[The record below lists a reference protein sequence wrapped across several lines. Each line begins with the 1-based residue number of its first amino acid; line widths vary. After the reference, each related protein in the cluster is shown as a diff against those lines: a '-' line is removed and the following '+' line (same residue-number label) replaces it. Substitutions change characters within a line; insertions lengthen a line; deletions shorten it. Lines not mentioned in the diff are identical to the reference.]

1 MALTSLSP
9 ILGLLGVPTTAY
21 LFGRSS
27 GANLV
32 RVGAEQPAIPL
43 LRFSPLALAAIKVPA
58 GVGSEQPSCLLP
70 LSAITSLRQLLE
82 YGCGYPPE
90 PLSGITSSWAGSP
103 TTRTLPTSTALLP
116 QGCVPPRPSPLL
128 LTLASRQRLVV
139 KSLQTQI
146 GVSCPSPTAQ
156 VPPEYG
162 SRGAPIREGSAWP

>member
-1 MALTSLSP
+1 MVLTQLSLF
-9 ILGLLGVPTTAY
+9 LRLLGVPTTAY
-21 LFGRSS
+21 LLAKSFGARL
-27 GANLV
+27 A
-32 RVGAEQPAIPL
+32 RVGGEELAIPL
-43 LRFSPLALAAIKVPA
+43 PRISLVALAAFKVPA

-70 LSAITSLRQLLE
+70 LSVVRPLRQPLDDSR
-82 YGCGYPPE
+82 GYSPE
-90 PLSGITSSWAGSP
+90 PHSVITSSLAGSP

-128 LTLASRQRLVV
+128 LPLASRQRLVV